1 MTGISTYQGGQSD
14 LELASADAAVLLRPS
29 FGATVL
35 TNLEDTSSG
44 GLDSTKLPITG
55 SSAFVTVG
63 NWTKA
68 EGVSL
73 TNNPTVNKIMSHG
86 KGGPTALIPSE
97 AEKTIVFTPQ
107 EFKLIN
113 LKNSWGFSDSDVSS
127 VSSKGGFTIQIP
139 ELPAIYGWQ
148 AVLLSRTLYN
158 GKDVIKYWIMNLCH
172 VGDRK
177 NVDLKDSTTIDH
189 GYSLTAQ
196 THPSLPG
203 YPVVFG
209 MCGAGLLDLAAATND
224 YSIYPKATGI
234 TVTPTTASITA
245 AAGGSHTRQLAV
257 ADNNGTD
264 RTATATY
271 VSDTPAK
278 ATVSSTGLITGVASG
293 SASVTASWNGFSAS
307 CAVTVT

>member
-1 MTGISTYQGGQSD
+1 MSGISTYQGGQSD

-35 TNLEDTSSG
+35 TNLEDSSLG

-55 SSAFVTVG
+55 SGSFVTVG
-63 NWTKA
+63 NWTKS

-97 AEKTIVFTPQ
+97 AEKSIVFTPQ

-113 LKNSWGFSDSDVSS
+113 LKNSWGFADSDVSS
-127 VSSKGGFTIQIP
+127 VSAKGGFTIQIP
-139 ELPAIYGWQ
+139 ELPGIFGWQ

-158 GKDVIKYWIMNLCH
+158 GKDVIKYWIMNKCF

-189 GYSLTAQ
+189 GYTLTAQ
-196 THPSLPG
+196 THPSVPG
-203 YPVVFG
+203 YPVIFG
-209 MCGAGLLDLAAATND
+209 MCGAGVVDLATATND
-224 YSIYPKATGI
+224 YSVYPKATGI
-234 TVTPTTASITA
+234 TVTPTTFAGTV
-245 AAGGSHTRQLAV
+245 AAGANHTKQLAV
-257 ADNNGTD
+257 ADNNGAD

-278 ATVSSTGLITGVASG
+278 ATVSSTGLITSVASG
-293 SASVTASWNGFSAS
+293 TANVTATWNGLSAV